1 MSQPNSLPILNALLN
16 RLSHSM
22 LQYMG
27 EVWPWTAT
35 ADAPRQSGFM
45 SLVEKQQHA
54 AERLAGFLIERN
66 VVLELRNYPFD
77 GSMFHY
83 CTLDFVM
90 PRLIEDESRLLS
102 DLKAASEAVGADK
115 DAARLVQQLVAEEE
129 QTLARL
135 KTL

>member
-1 MSQPNSLPILNALLN
+1 MSQPNTLPTLNALLN

-27 EVWPWTAT
+27 EVWPWTAA
-35 ADAPRQSGFM
+35 ADASRQSSFM
-45 SLVEKQQHA
+45 SLVDKQRHA
-54 AERLAGFLIERN
+54 SERLAGFLIERN
-66 VVLELRNYPFD
+66 SVLELQNYPFD

-102 DLKAASEAVGADK
+102 DLKAASHAVGADK
-115 DAARLVQQLVAEEE
+115 DAARLIDQLIAEEE
-129 QTLARL
+129 QTLAKL